1 VRSREREHPGGMLR
15 GALAMVGFFIQRPI
29 FASAIAVIMV
39 LAGSICFFLLPV
51 SQFPDITP
59 PQVVVSAV
67 YPGASAQ
74 VVADTVTTP
83 LEQQINGVQGMTYM
97 SSSSSNDGSST
108 ITVTFDV
115 GYPLSIAAVDVQ
127 NRVAQASSS
136 LPAIVN
142 QAGVT
147 IKKQNPNFVLI
158 VNLTSPDKSV
168 DPVALSNYAYLQI
181 VDPLKRL
188 AGVGDVQIFGERR
201 YSMRVWLD
209 PDKLANLGITAV
221 DVQNAIAEQNIQVAA
236 GKIGQSPAPPGTPFE
251 MQVSALGRL
260 SDPAQFGDIVVHA
273 NANAGSVVRL
283 RDVAR
288 IELGALQYASTAFF
302 GEDPTVVLAIYQ
314 MPGSNALAL
323 QQRVKDKMEEL
334 SKRFPKGIDFAM
346 HYDTTRFV
354 SAAMHDVVITL
365 AEALILV
372 VFVVFIFL
380 QSWRTTII
388 PTIAIPVSL
397 IATLVVMQM
406 LGFSLNMLSLLGMVL
421 AIGLVVDD
429 AIVVVENV
437 ERQLEAGLKP
447 LAAARA
453 AMKEVTGPIIATTAV
468 LMAVFVPVAFIPGVA
483 GRLYN
488 QFALT
493 VAISVGISAFNSLTL
508 SPALSAAFLRH
519 RGEVTFPPFRW
530 FNSGFNWLSHS
541 YAEGVRVL
549 IRLRWAMLALFVAA
563 LGATYLVSLRIPSTF
578 LPVEDQGYFFVVIQ
592 LPDGASLERTDAVAK
607 QVRDILMNTP
617 GVDTVGSISGLN
629 FLTSAAQSN
638 SAVEFAILKPWDQRP
653 PEQGA
658 SNIVASV
665 RPKLLGLPGAI
676 ALSFDP
682 PSIPGLGT
690 TGGFEFQVEDLTGR
704 GSIALNEVTQ
714 AVIAEARKQPEIN
727 GQQLFSSFS
736 TSTPQFNYD
745 LDRNKAKLLGLNL
758 PDVFNTLQIY
768 LGSLYVNDFNLFGR
782 TFRVT
787 LQADKDARA
796 SASDLS
802 RLYVRNTAGGMVPLS
817 TLGSLK
823 PIVGPETVPHYNNY
837 ASALING
844 GAAPGFSSG
853 QAVMAMER
861 AAAAVLPRDF
871 AFEWTGITFQELKA
885 GSIATV
891 VFALAIVFV
900 FLILAAQYESWSMP
914 FMVLLAVPLALF
926 GALLAL
932 WLRGKQIDVY
942 SQIGFVMLIGLAAKN
957 AILIVEFA
965 RRRREEGLGIVE
977 AAMEAARLRL
987 RPILMTAFA
996 FILGVVP
1003 LMVATG
1009 AGAASRQSIGT
1020 TVFGGM
1026 LAATILT
1033 LAFVPVLYAVI
1044 EQWREGRVGAEP
1056 TPAHDEGVA
1065 SHVEPAE

>member
-1 VRSREREHPGGMLR
+1 
-15 GALAMVGFFIQRPI
+15 MVGFFIQRPI
-29 FASAIAVIMV
+29 FASAIAVLLV
-39 LAGSICFFLLPV
+39 LAGAVSYFLLPV

-67 YPGASAQ
+67 YPGAGAQ

-83 LEQQINGVQGMTYM
+83 LEQQINGVEGMTYM
-97 SSSSSNDGSST
+97 SSSSSNDGSAN

-127 NRVAQASSS
+127 NRVSQASSS

-158 VNLTSPDKSV
+158 VNLVSPDKSV
-168 DPVALSNYAYLQI
+168 DPVALSNYAFLQ
-181 VDPLKRL
+181 VLDPLKRVP
-188 AGVGDVQIFGERR
+188 GVGDVQIFGERR

-209 PDKLANLGITAV
+209 PDKLANLGITAT
-221 DVQNAIAEQNIQVAA
+221 DVQAAVSEQNVQVAA
-236 GKIGQSPAPPGTPFE
+236 GKIGQSPAPEGTAFE
-251 MQVSALGRL
+251 MQVNATGRL
-260 SDPAQFGDIVVHA
+260 SDPQQFGDIVVRA
-273 NANAGSVVRL
+273 NPAVGSVVRL

-288 IELGALQYASTAFF
+288 VELGALQYASSGFF
-302 GEDPTVVLAIYQ
+302 GDDPTVVLAIYQ
-314 MPGSNALAL
+314 MPGSNALEL
-323 QQRVKDKMEEL
+323 QAGIKKKMEEL
-334 SKRFPKGIDFAM
+334 SKRFPKGIEYAM
-346 HYDTTRFV
+346 HYDTTKFV
-354 SAAMHDVVITL
+354 SASMHDVVITL
-365 AEALILV
+365 IEALILV
-372 VFVVFIFL
+372 VLVVYIFL
-380 QSWRTTII
+380 QSWRTTLI
-388 PTIAIPVSL
+388 PVIAIPVSL
-397 IATLVVMQM
+397 IATLAVMLS

-447 LAAARA
+447 MAAAVA

-468 LMAVFVPVAFIPGVA
+468 LMAVFIPVAFIPGVA

-508 SPALSAAFLRH
+508 SPALAAAFLRH
-519 RGEVTFPPFRW
+519 RGETKFTPFRW
-530 FNSGFNWLSHS
+530 FNRGFDWLAHR
-541 YAEGVRVL
+541 YAQSVRTL
-549 IRLRWAMLALFVAA
+549 IRWRWAMMALFVAT
-563 LGATYLVSLRIPSTF
+563 LGATYAVSTRIPTTF
-578 LPVEDQGYFFVVIQ
+578 LPVEDQGYFFVVVQ
-592 LPDGASLERTDAVAK
+592 LPDGASLQRTDEVAK
-607 QVRDILMNTP
+607 QVRVVLMAEP
-617 GVDTVGSISGLN
+617 GVEIVGSISGLN

-638 SAVEFAILKPWDQRP
+638 SAVEFAILKPWADRP
-653 PEQGA
+653 PEQHA
-658 SNIVASV
+658 SKIVERV
-665 RPKLLGLPGAI
+665 RPKLLGLPGAVV
-676 ALSFDP
+676 LSFDP
-682 PSIPGLGT
+682 PSIPGLGA
-690 TGGFEFQVEDLTGR
+690 TGGFEFQVEDLTGK
-704 GSIALNEVTQ
+704 GSQALNDAVQ
-714 AVIAEARKQPEIN
+714 AVIAEARKQPEISP
-727 GQQLFSSFS
+727 QQLFTSFS
-736 TSTPQFNYD
+736 TSTPQFHYD

-768 LGSLYVNDFNLFGR
+768 LGSLYVNDFNLYGR

-787 LQADKDARA
+787 VQADKEARA
-796 SASDLS
+796 EASDLS
-802 RLYVRNTAGGMVPLS
+802 RLYVRNNSGGMVPLS
-817 TLGSLK
+817 TLGTLQ
-823 PIVGPETVPHYNNY
+823 PVVGPETVPHYNNY
-837 ASALING
+837 TSAKING
-844 GAAPGFSSG
+844 GAAPGYSSG
-853 QAVMAMER
+853 QAVEAMER
-861 AAAAVLPRDF
+861 AAGAALPRDF
-871 AFEWTGITFQELKA
+871 GFEWTGITLQELKA

-891 VFALAIVFV
+891 VFSLAIVFV
-900 FLILAAQYESWSMP
+900 FLILAAQYESWTMP

-932 WLRGKQIDVY
+932 WLRGSQIDVY

-965 RRRREEGLGIVE
+965 RRRREDGLEIVE

-1003 LMVATG
+1003 LLIASG

-1033 LAFVPVLYAVI
+1033 LVFVPVFYAVI
-1044 EQWREGRVGAEP
+1044 EQWRERRSSGDP
-1056 TPAHDEGVA
+1056 ISAHGGQAVQ
-1065 SHVEPAE
+1065 PAE

>member
-1 VRSREREHPGGMLR
+1 
-15 GALAMVGFFIQRPI
+15 MVNFFIHRPI

-39 LAGSICFFLLPV
+39 LAGTICYFLLPV
-51 SQFPDITP
+51 SQLPDVTP
-59 PQVVVSAV
+59 PQVVVSAI

-83 LEQQINGVQGMTYM
+83 LEQQINGVEGMTYM

-108 ITVTFDV
+108 ITITFDV

-127 NRVAQASSS
+127 NRVSEAASQ
-136 LPAIVN
+136 LPPIVN
-142 QAGVT
+142 QAGIT
-147 IKKQNPNFVLI
+147 IRKQNPNFVLI
-158 VNLTSPDKSV
+158 VNLTSPDHSV

-188 AGVGDVQIFGERR
+188 PGVGDVQIFGERR

-209 PDKLANLGITAV
+209 PDKLSQLGITAV
-221 DVQNAIAEQNIQVAA
+221 DVQNAVAEQNIQVAA

-251 MQVSALGRL
+251 MQINATGRL
-260 SDPAQFGDIVVHA
+260 SSPEEFGNIVLRA
-273 NANAGSVVRL
+273 NPSTGAIVRL

-288 IELGALQYASTAFF
+288 IELGALQYSSTAFF
-302 GEDPTVVLAIYQ
+302 GKDPSVVLAVFQ
-314 MPGSNALAL
+314 MPGSNALEL
-323 QQRVKDKMEEL
+323 QERVLAKMKDL
-334 SKRFPKGIDFAM
+334 SKRFPKGISYAM

-354 SAAMHDVVITL
+354 SAAMHDVVFTL
-365 AEALILV
+365 LEALFLV
-372 VFVVFIFL
+372 VLVVYIFL

-397 IATLVVMQM
+397 IATLVIMEA

-437 ERQLEAGLKP
+437 ERQLENGLRP
-447 LAAARA
+447 MDAALK
-453 AMKEVTGPIIATTAV
+453 AMSEVTGPIIATTGV
-468 LMAVFVPVAFIPGVA
+468 LMAVFIPVAFIPGVS

-493 VAISVGISAFNSLTL
+493 VAISVGLSAFNSLTL
-508 SPALSAAFLRH
+508 SPALAAAFLRH
-519 RGEVTFPPFRW
+519 KPSSTFILFRW
-530 FNSGFNWLSHS
+530 FNAGFDRMSHG
-541 YAEGVRVL
+541 YARLVHFL
-549 IRLRWAMLALFVAA
+549 IRIRWVMLMLFAGILA
-563 LGATYLVSLRIPSTF
+563 ATYFIAQRVPSTF
-578 LPVEDQGYFFVVIQ
+578 LPVEDQGYFFVVVQ
-592 LPDGASLERTDAVAK
+592 LPDGASLERTDEVAK
-607 QVRDILMNTP
+607 KVRDILEATP
-617 GVDTVGSISGLN
+617 GVDIVGSISGLN
-629 FLTSAAQSN
+629 FLTNAAQSN
-638 SAVEFAILKPWDQRP
+638 SAVEFAILKPWDERP
-653 PEQGA
+653 PSQSA
-658 SNIVASV
+658 SNLVAAV
-665 RPKLLGLPGAI
+665 RPKLLMIPEAI

-704 GSIALNEVTQ
+704 GSQALNDATQ
-714 AVIAEARKQPEIN
+714 ALIAEARKQPELDA
-727 GQQLFSSFS
+727 QQLFSSFS
-736 TSTPQFNYD
+736 TSTPQFKYD
-745 LDRNKAKLLGLNL
+745 LDRSKAKLLGLNL

-787 LQADKDARA
+787 LQADKSSRA
-796 SASDLS
+796 NASDLS
-802 RLYVRNTAGGMVPLS
+802 KLYVRNETGGMVPLS
-817 TLGSLK
+817 TLGTLK

-844 GAAPGFSSG
+844 GPAPGYSTG
-853 QAVMAMER
+853 QAIAAMER
-861 AAAAVLPRDF
+861 AAAAALPRDF
-871 AFEWTGITFQELKA
+871 SYEWTGITFQELKA
-885 GSIATV
+885 GSIAIM
-891 VFALAIVFV
+891 VFALASVFV

-926 GALLAL
+926 GALLAI
-932 WLRGKQIDVY
+932 WVRHMQIDVY
-942 SQIGFVMLIGLAAKN
+942 SQIGFVMLIGLSAKN

-965 RRRREEGLGIVE
+965 KRRRLEGLSIVE
-977 AAMEAARLRL
+977 AAMEAGRLRL

-1003 LMVATG
+1003 LMIASG

-1026 LAATILT
+1026 LAATLLT
-1033 LAFVPVLYAVI
+1033 LLFVPVFYATI
-1044 EQWREGRVGAEP
+1044 EKWREGRDADASGETHTPHGPSAPVAAE
-1056 TPAHDEGVA
+1056 
-1065 SHVEPAE
+1065 

>member
-1 VRSREREHPGGMLR
+1 MT
-15 GALAMVGFFIQRPI
+15 MVGFFIERPI
-29 FASAIAVIMV
+29 FASAIAVILV
-39 LAGSICFFLLPV
+39 LAGSICYFLLPV

-83 LEQQINGVQGMTYM
+83 LEQQINGVAGMTYM

-108 ITVTFDV
+108 ITITFEV

-127 NRVAQASSS
+127 NRVAQAASS
-136 LPAIVN
+136 LPPIVN

-188 AGVGDVQIFGERR
+188 EGVGDVQIFGERR
-201 YSMRVWLD
+201 YSMRIWLD

-221 DVQNAIAEQNIQVAA
+221 DVQNAIAEQNVQVAA
-236 GKIGQSPAPPGTPFE
+236 GKIGQSPAPAGTPFE
-251 MQVSALGRL
+251 MQVNATGRL
-260 SDPAQFGDIVVHA
+260 SNVTEFGDIVVRA
-273 NANAGSVVRL
+273 DANAGSVVRL

-288 IELGALQYASTAFF
+288 IELGALQYTSTAFF

-323 QQRVKDKMEEL
+323 QQRVKDKMQEL
-334 SKRFPKGIDFAM
+334 SKRFPKGIDYAM

-354 SAAMHDVVITL
+354 SASMHDVVVTL
-365 AEALILV
+365 IQALLLV
-372 VFVVFIFL
+372 VAVVYIFL

-397 IATLVVMQM
+397 IATLVVMQL

-447 LAAARA
+447 LEAARA

-519 RGEVTFPPFRW
+519 RGEVRFAPFRW
-530 FNSGFNWLSHS
+530 FNSGFRWLSHA
-541 YAEGVRVL
+541 YAESVRVL
-549 IRLRWAMLALFVAA
+549 IRWRVAMLTLFVLAA
-563 LGATYLVSLRIPSTF
+563 GATYLVSLRIPSTF
-578 LPVEDQGYFFVVIQ
+578 LPVEDQGYFFVVVQ

-607 QVRDILMNTP
+607 QVRDILKSTP
-617 GVDTVGSISGLN
+617 GVDIVGSISGLN
-629 FLTSAAQSN
+629 FLTQAAQSN
-638 SAVEFAILKPWDQRP
+638 SAVEFAILKPWDQRT

-704 GSIALNEVTQ
+704 GSVALNDVAQ
-714 AVIAEARKQPEIN
+714 ALIAEARKQPELN
-727 GQQLFSSFS
+727 PQQLFTSFS

-745 LDRNKAKLLGLNL
+745 LDRNKAKLLGLKL

-796 SASDLS
+796 TPSDLS
-802 RLYVRNTAGGMVPLS
+802 RLYVRNATGGMVPLS
-817 TLGSLK
+817 TLGTLRA
-823 PIVGPETVPHYNNY
+823 IAGPETVPHYNNY

-844 GAAPGFSSG
+844 GAAPGYSSG
-853 QAVMAMER
+853 QAVAAMER

-885 GSIATV
+885 GSIATI

-926 GALLAL
+926 GAMLAL
-932 WLRGKQIDVY
+932 WLRGRQIDVY

-965 RRRREEGLGIVE
+965 KRRREDGLGIVE
-977 AAMEAARLRL
+977 AAMMAARLRL

-1003 LMVATG
+1003 LMFATG

-1033 LAFVPVLYAVI
+1033 LVFVPVFYALI
-1044 EQWREGRVGAEP
+1044 EQLRESRLGPPAAAREP
-1056 TPAHDEGVA
+1056 VEGHA
-1065 SHVEPAE
+1065 EPAE

>member
-1 VRSREREHPGGMLR
+1 
-15 GALAMVGFFIQRPI
+15 MVSFFIQRPI
-29 FASAIAVIMV
+29 FASAIAIIMV

-51 SQFPDITP
+51 AQFPDVTP
-59 PQVVVSAV
+59 PQIVVAAQ

-83 LEQQINGVQGMTYM
+83 LEQSINGVQGMTYM
-97 SSSSSNDGSST
+97 SSSSSNDGSAQ
-108 ITVTFDV
+108 ITVTFEI
-115 GYPLSIAAVDVQ
+115 GYPLDIAAVDVQ
-127 NRVAQASSS
+127 NRVSQAASS
-136 LPAIVN
+136 LPALVN

-147 IKKQNPNFVLI
+147 VKKQNPNFVLI
-158 VNLTSPDKSV
+158 VSLTSPDKSV
-168 DPVALSNYAYLQI
+168 DPVTLSNYAFLQI
-181 VDPLKRL
+181 ADPIKRI
-188 AGVGDVQIFGERR
+188 AGVGDVQFFGERR

-209 PDKLANLGITAV
+209 PDKLSNLGITAV
-221 DVQNAIAEQNIQVAA
+221 DVQQAIAEQNIQVAA
-236 GKIGQSPAPPGTPFE
+236 GKIGQSPAPAGTPFE
-251 MQVSALGRL
+251 LQVSAIGRL
-260 SDPAQFGDIVVHA
+260 SEPKEFGEIVVRTNPA
-273 NANAGSVVRL
+273 NGSTVRL

-288 IELGALQYASTAFF
+288 IELGALQYTSSGFF
-302 GEDPTVVLAIYQ
+302 AEDPTVVLGVFQA
-314 MPGSNALAL
+314 PGSNALEL
-323 QQRVKDKMEEL
+323 RQNVKSKMDEL
-334 SKRFPKGIDFAM
+334 AKRFPPGIEYAM

-354 SAAMHDVVITL
+354 SAAMHDVMVTL
-365 AEALILV
+365 GEALILV
-372 VFVVFIFL
+372 ILVVFVFL

-388 PTIAIPVSL
+388 PVIAIPVSL
-397 IATLVVMQM
+397 IATLVVMKL

-447 LAAARA
+447 LAAARK
-453 AMKEVTGPIIATTAV
+453 AMSEVTGPIIATTAV
-468 LMAVFVPVAFIPGVA
+468 LMAVFIPVAFIPGVS

-519 RGEVTFPPFRW
+519 RGEVTFKPFVI
-530 FNSGFNWLSHS
+530 FNRGFEWLSHR
-541 YAEGVRVL
+541 YAESVRGI
-549 IRLRWAMLALFVAA
+549 IRMRKLMITLFVIG
-563 LGATYLVSLRIPSTF
+563 LGATYLVSTRIPSTF

-592 LPDGASLERTDAVAK
+592 MPDGASLERTDAFAK
-607 QVRDILMNTP
+607 KVRGILKETP
-617 GVDTVGSISGLN
+617 GVDIVGTITGLN

-638 SAVEFAILKPWDQRP
+638 SAVEFAILKPWDERP
-653 PEQGA
+653 PEQSA
-658 SNIVASV
+658 PNLVNAL
-665 RPKLLGLPGAI
+665 RMKLLSLPDGL

-682 PSIPGLGT
+682 PSIPGMGA

-704 GSIALNEVTQ
+704 GSAELNDALQ
-714 AVIAEARKQPEIN
+714 AVMAEARKQPEIN
-727 GQQLFSSFS
+727 AQALFSTFS
-736 TSTPQFNYD
+736 TSTPQYKYD

-768 LGSLYVNDFNLFGR
+768 LGSLYVNDFNLYGR

-787 LQADKDARA
+787 MQAEKDARG
-796 SASDLS
+796 SAADIS
-802 RLYVRNTAGGMVPLS
+802 RLYVRNNTGGMVPLS

-823 PIVGPETVPHYNNY
+823 PTVGPETVPHYNNY
-837 ASALING
+837 GSALING
-844 GAAPGFSSG
+844 GPAPGYSSG
-853 QAVMAMER
+853 QAIQAMQR
-861 AAAAVLPRDF
+861 AAATALPRDF
-871 AFEWTGITFQELKA
+871 GYEWTGITFQEIKA
-885 GSIATV
+885 GSVALV
-891 VFALAIVFV
+891 VFGLAIIFV

-926 GALLAL
+926 GALGAL
-932 WLRGKQIDVY
+932 WLRGMQIDVY

-965 RRRREEGLGIVE
+965 KHLREGGMGIVE
-977 AAMEAARLRL
+977 AAMEAGRLRL

-1003 LMVATG
+1003 LMIATG

-1026 LAATILT
+1026 VAATILT
-1033 LAFVPVLYAVI
+1033 LLLVPVFYAVI
-1044 EQWREGRVGAEP
+1044 EEMREKRMQRREQSGTTSGGPHA
-1056 TPAHDEGVA
+1056 
-1065 SHVEPAE
+1065 EPAE

>member
-1 VRSREREHPGGMLR
+1 
-15 GALAMVGFFIQRPI
+15 MVEFFIRRPI

-39 LAGSICFFLLPV
+39 LAGAVSYFLLPV

-59 PQVVVSAV
+59 PQVVVSAM

-108 ITVTFDV
+108 ITITFDV
-115 GYPLSIAAVDVQ
+115 GYPLAIAAVDVQ
-127 NRVAQASSS
+127 NRVAQAASA
-136 LPAIVN
+136 LPPIVN
-142 QAGVT
+142 QGGIT

-158 VNLTSPDKSV
+158 VNLTSPDGSV
-168 DPVALSNYAYLQI
+168 DPVTLSNYAYLQI

-188 AGVGDVQIFGERR
+188 PGVGDVQIFGERR

-209 PDKLANLGITAV
+209 PDKLANLGITAT
-221 DVQNAIAEQNIQVAA
+221 DVRDAVAEQNVQVAA

-251 MQVSALGRL
+251 MQVNALGRL
-260 SDPAQFGDIVVHA
+260 SDPAQFGDIVVRA
-273 NANAGSVVRL
+273 NPANGSAVRL

-288 IELGALQYASTAFF
+288 IELGALQYSSSAFF
-302 GEDPTVVLAIYQ
+302 GKDPTVVLGVFQ
-314 MPGSNALAL
+314 MPGSNALQL
-323 QQRVKDKMEEL
+323 QENVKAKMEEL
-334 SKRFPKGIDFAM
+334 SKRFPKGIAYAM

-354 SAAMHDVVITL
+354 SAAMHDVVVTL
-365 AEALILV
+365 VEALILV
-372 VFVVFIFL
+372 VAVVFIFL

-397 IATLVVMQM
+397 IATLAVMVM

-437 ERQLEAGLKP
+437 ERQLEAGLPP
-447 LAAARA
+447 LAAARQ

-530 FNSGFNWLSHS
+530 FNATFDRLSHL
-541 YAEGVRVL
+541 YAGSVGWL
-549 IRLRWAMLALFVAA
+549 IRLRYVMFGLFAIL
-563 LGATYLVSLRIPSTF
+563 LGATYLVSQRIPSTF
-578 LPVEDQGYFFVVIQ
+578 LPVEDQGYFFVVVQ
-592 LPDGASLERTDAVAK
+592 LPDGASLQRTDEVAK
-607 QVRDILMNTP
+607 QVRDVLQATP
-617 GVDTVGSISGLN
+617 GVDIVGAITGLN
-629 FLTSAAQSN
+629 FLTNAAQSN

-653 PEQGA
+653 PEQNA
-658 SNIVASV
+658 SAIVAQV
-665 RPKLLGLPGAI
+665 RPKLLSLPGAI

-682 PSIPGLGT
+682 PSIPGLGA

-704 GSIALNEVTQ
+704 GSNALNDVTQ
-714 AVIAEARKQPEIN
+714 AVIAEARKQPELN
-727 GQQLFSSFS
+727 AQQLFSTFS

-745 LDRNKAKLLGLNL
+745 LDRNKAKLLGLSL

-787 LQADKDARA
+787 LQADDAARA
-796 SASDLS
+796 ESSDLS
-802 RLYVRNTAGGMVPLS
+802 RLYVRNAVGGMVPLS
-817 TLGSLK
+817 TLGTLK
-823 PIVGPETVPHYNNY
+823 ATVGPETVPHYNNY

-844 GAAPGFSSG
+844 GPAPGYSSG
-853 QAVMAMER
+853 QAIAAMER
-861 AAAAVLPRDF
+861 AAAAVMPRDF
-871 AFEWTGITFQELKA
+871 TYEWTGITFQELKA
-885 GSIATV
+885 GSIATI
-891 VFALAIVFV
+891 VFALAVVFV
-900 FLILAAQYESWSMP
+900 FLILAAQYESWAMP
-914 FMVLLAVPLALF
+914 FMVLFAVPLALF
-926 GALLAL
+926 GALAAL
-932 WLRGKQIDVY
+932 FVRGMQIDVY

-965 RRRREEGLGIVE
+965 RRRREEGYEIVE
-977 AAMEAARLRL
+977 AAKEAARLRL

-1026 LAATILT
+1026 LAATVLT
-1033 LAFVPVLYAVI
+1033 LAFVPVFYAAI
-1044 EQWREGRVGAEP
+1044 EGLRERRRSGKAYG
-1056 TPAHDEGVA
+1056 PALEHA
-1065 SHVEPAE
+1065 AAPAE

>member
-1 VRSREREHPGGMLR
+1 MIPV
-15 GALAMVGFFIQRPI
+15 VGFFIQRPI
-29 FASAIAVIMV
+29 FASAIAIIML
-39 LAGSICFFLLPV
+39 LAGAICYFLLPV
-51 SQFPDITP
+51 SQFPEITP
-59 PQVVVSAV
+59 PQVVVSAI
-67 YPGASAQ
+67 YPGAGAQ

-83 LEQQINGVQGMTYM
+83 LEQQINGVPGMMYM
-97 SSSSSNDGSST
+97 SSASSNDGSST
-108 ITVTFDV
+108 ITITFEV

-127 NRVAQASSS
+127 NRVAQASAA
-136 LPAIVN
+136 LPPIVN

-158 VNLTSPDKSV
+158 VNLTSPDHSV
-168 DPVALSNYAYLQI
+168 DPVTLSNYAYLQV
-181 VDPLKRL
+181 VDPIKRL
-188 AGVGDVQIFGERR
+188 PGVGDVQIFGERR

-209 PDKLANLGITAV
+209 PDKLAALGITAV
-221 DVQNAIAEQNIQVAA
+221 DVQNAIAEQNVQVAA
-236 GKIGQSPAPPGTPFE
+236 GKIGQPPAPRGTPFE
-251 MQVSALGRL
+251 MQVNAIGRL
-260 SDPAQFGDIVVHA
+260 NDPDQFGDIVVRA
-273 NANAGSVVRL
+273 NPAAGSAVRL

-288 IELGALQYASTAFF
+288 IELGALQYSSTGFF
-302 GEDPTVVLAIYQ
+302 GDDPTVVLGIFQ
-314 MPGSNALAL
+314 MPGSNALDL
-323 QQRVKDKMEEL
+323 QKSVKNKMEEL
-334 SKRFPKGIDFAM
+334 SKRFPKGVDYAM

-365 AEALILV
+365 LQALALV
-372 VFVVFIFL
+372 VAVVFIFL

-397 IATLVVMQM
+397 VATLVVMKM
-406 LGFSLNMLSLLGMVL
+406 FGFSLNMLSLLGMVL

-437 ERQLEAGLKP
+437 ERQLEAGLRP
-447 LAAARA
+447 LEAARV
-453 AMKEVTGPIIATTAV
+453 AMTEVTGPIIATTAV

-519 RGEVTFPPFRW
+519 RGEVTFAPFRW
-530 FNSGFNWLSHS
+530 FNLGFERLAQA
-541 YAEGVRVL
+541 YAGSVRTMV
-549 IRLRWAMLALFVAA
+549 RLRWTFMGLFVAA
-563 LGATYLVSLRIPSTF
+563 LAATYFLSQRIPSTF

-607 QVRDILMNTP
+607 QVRDILQQTP
-617 GVDTVGSISGLN
+617 GVDIVGSISGLN

-638 SAVEFAILKPWDQRP
+638 SAVEFAILKPWDERP
-653 PEQGA
+653 PEQSA
-658 SNIVASV
+658 SSIVASV
-665 RPKLLGLPGAI
+665 RPKLFGLPGAFV
-676 ALSFDP
+676 LSFDP
-682 PSIPGLGT
+682 PSIPGLGA

-704 GSIALNEVTQ
+704 GSAALNDATQ
-714 AVIAEARKQPEIN
+714 ALIAEARKQPEIDAR
-727 GQQLFSSFS
+727 QLFTSFS

-782 TFRVT
+782 AFRVT
-787 LQADKDARA
+787 LQADANGRG

-802 RLYVRNTAGGMVPLS
+802 RLYVRNSAGGMVPLS
-817 TLGSLK
+817 TLGSLT
-823 PIVGPETVPHYNNY
+823 PIVGPETVPHYNNN
-837 ASALING
+837 ASALVNG
-844 GAAPGFSSG
+844 APAPGFSSG
-853 QAVMAMER
+853 QAVAAMQR
-861 AAAAVLPRDF
+861 AAAMSLTRDF
-871 AFEWTGITFQELKA
+871 SYEWTGITLQEIKA
-885 GSIATV
+885 GSIASI
-891 VFALAIVFV
+891 VFGLAIVFV

-932 WLRGKQIDVY
+932 WLRSLQIDVY

-965 RRRREEGLGIVE
+965 KRRREEGLDILE
-977 AAMEAARLRL
+977 AATEAARLRL

-1003 LMVATG
+1003 LMLATG

-1026 LAATILT
+1026 LAATL
-1033 LAFVPVLYAVI
+1033 LSLLFVPVFYAVI
-1044 EQWREGRVGAEP
+1044 EQLRDRRTTRKP
-1056 TPAHDEGVA
+1056 DPATHLKTTA
-1065 SHVEPAE
+1065 PAE

>member
-1 VRSREREHPGGMLR
+1 
-15 GALAMVGFFIQRPI
+15 MVKFFIHRPI
-29 FASAIAVIMV
+29 FASAIAIIMV
-39 LAGSICFFLLPV
+39 LAGAIAYFLLPV

-59 PQVVVSAV
+59 PQVVVSAH

-97 SSSSSNDGSST
+97 SSTSSNDGSST
-108 ITVTFDV
+108 ITITFDV
-115 GYPLSIAAVDVQ
+115 GYPLSTAAVDVQ
-127 NRVAQASSS
+127 NRVSQAASS

-142 QAGVT
+142 QGGVT

-158 VNLTSPDKSV
+158 VDLTSPDGSV
-168 DPVALSNYAYLQI
+168 DPVALSNLAYLQV

-188 AGVGDVQIFGERR
+188 PGVGDVQIFGERR

-221 DVQNAIAEQNIQVAA
+221 DVQNAIAEQNVQVAA
-236 GKIGQSPAPPGTPFE
+236 GKIGQSPAPAGTSFE
-251 MQVSALGRL
+251 MQVNAVGRL
-260 SDPAQFGDIVVHA
+260 SDPKEFGDIVVRA
-273 NANAGSVVRL
+273 NSQNGSLVRL

-288 IELGALQYASTAFF
+288 IELGALQYSSSAFF
-302 GEDPTVVLAIYQ
+302 GKDPTVVLAVYQ
-314 MPGSNALAL
+314 MPGSNALDL
-323 QQRVKDKMEEL
+323 QQRVKDKMQEL
-334 SKRFPKGIDFAM
+334 SARFPKGVNYAM

-354 SAAMHDVVITL
+354 SASMHDVLITL
-365 AEALILV
+365 GEALVLV
-372 VFVVFIFL
+372 VAVVFIFL

-397 IATLVVMQM
+397 VATLAVMYM

-447 LAAARA
+447 LAATRA
-453 AMKEVTGPIIATTAV
+453 AMAEVTGPIIATTAV
-468 LMAVFVPVAFIPGVA
+468 LMAVFIPVAFIPGVS

-519 RGEVTFPPFRW
+519 RGETQFVLFRW
-530 FNSGFNWLSHS
+530 FNAGFDWLSHA
-541 YAEGVRVL
+541 YAHGVRIL
-549 IRLRWAMLALFVAA
+549 IRLRWAMLGLFAA
-563 LGATYLVSLRIPSTF
+563 GLVATYFVWQKLPSTF

-592 LPDGASLERTDAVAK
+592 LPDGASLERTDAVAQK
-607 QVRDILMNTP
+607 ARDILQNTP
-617 GVDTVGSISGLN
+617 GVDIVGSISGLN

-638 SAVEFAILKPWDQRP
+638 SAVEFAILKPWDERGPDQSASKLV
-653 PEQGA
+653 EQ
-658 SNIVASV
+658 V
-665 RPKLLGLPGAI
+665 RGKLLQMPDAF

-682 PSIPGLGT
+682 PSIPGIGT
-690 TGGFEFQVEDLTGR
+690 TGGFEFQVEDLSGR
-704 GSIALNEVTQ
+704 GSAALNEVTQ
-714 AVIAEARKQPEIN
+714 ALIAEARKQPELN
-727 GQQLFSSFS
+727 PQQLFSSFS

-745 LDRNKAKLLGLNL
+745 LDRSKAKLLGLNL

-787 LQADKDARA
+787 IQADKDARA
-796 SASDLS
+796 DATDIS
-802 RLYVRNTAGGMVPLS
+802 RLYVRNASGGMVPLS
-817 TLGSLK
+817 TLGKLV
-823 PIVGPETVPHYNNY
+823 PIVGPETVPHYNNN

-853 QAVMAMER
+853 QAVAAMER
-861 AAAAVLPRDF
+861 AAANVLPRDF
-871 AFEWTGITFQELKA
+871 GYEWTGITYQELKA
-885 GSIATV
+885 GSIASI
-891 VFALAIVFV
+891 VFGLAMVFV
-900 FLILAAQYESWSMP
+900 FLILAAQYESWAMP

-926 GALLAL
+926 GAFVVLL
-932 WLRGKQIDVY
+932 LRGMQIDVY

-965 RRRREEGLGIVE
+965 RRRREEGLTIVE

-996 FILGVVP
+996 FILGVLP
-1003 LMVATG
+1003 LMFATG

-1026 LAATILT
+1026 VAATILS
-1033 LAFVPVLYAVI
+1033 LVFVPVFYAVI
-1044 EQWREGRVGAEP
+1044 EKLRERGEKEPAKGHHDAPQPEEIEPTAEP
-1056 TPAHDEGVA
+1056 ALQPLAQA
-1065 SHVEPAE
+1065 AE

>member
-1 VRSREREHPGGMLR
+1 
-15 GALAMVGFFIQRPI
+15 MVGFFIERPI
-29 FASAIAVIMV
+29 FASAIAVILV
-39 LAGSICFFLLPV
+39 LAGSICYFLLPV

-83 LEQQINGVQGMTYM
+83 LEQQINGVAGMTYM

-108 ITVTFDV
+108 ITITFDV

-127 NRVAQASSS
+127 NRVAQAASS
-136 LPAIVN
+136 LPPIVN

-188 AGVGDVQIFGERR
+188 EGVGDVQIFGERR
-201 YSMRVWLD
+201 YSMRIWLD

-221 DVQNAIAEQNIQVAA
+221 DVQNAIAEQNVQVAA
-236 GKIGQSPAPPGTPFE
+236 GKIGQSPAPAGTPFE
-251 MQVSALGRL
+251 MQVNATGRL
-260 SDPAQFGDIVVHA
+260 SNVTEFGDIVVRA
-273 NANAGSVVRL
+273 DANAGSIVRL

-288 IELGALQYASTAFF
+288 IELGALQYTSTAFF

-323 QQRVKDKMEEL
+323 QQRVKDKMQEL
-334 SKRFPKGIDFAM
+334 SKRFPKGIDYAM

-354 SAAMHDVVITL
+354 SASMHDVVVTL
-365 AEALILV
+365 IQALLLV
-372 VFVVFIFL
+372 VAVVFIFL

-397 IATLVVMQM
+397 IATLVVMQL

-447 LAAARA
+447 LEAARA

-519 RGEVTFPPFRW
+519 RGEVRFAPFRW
-530 FNSGFNWLSHS
+530 FNSGFSWLSHA
-541 YAEGVRVL
+541 YAESVRVL
-549 IRLRWAMLALFVAA
+549 IRWRVAMLALFVVAV
-563 LGATYLVSLRIPSTF
+563 GATYLVSLRIPSTF
-578 LPVEDQGYFFVVIQ
+578 LPVEDQGYFFVVVQ

-607 QVRDILMNTP
+607 QVRDILKSTP
-617 GVDTVGSISGLN
+617 GVDIVGSISGLN
-629 FLTSAAQSN
+629 FLTQAAQSN
-638 SAVEFAILKPWDQRP
+638 SAVEFAILKPWDQRT

-704 GSIALNEVTQ
+704 GSVALNDVTQ
-714 AVIAEARKQPEIN
+714 ALIAEARKQPELN
-727 GQQLFSSFS
+727 PQQLFTSFS

-745 LDRNKAKLLGLNL
+745 LDRNKAKLLGLKL

-796 SASDLS
+796 TPSDLS
-802 RLYVRNTAGGMVPLS
+802 RLYVRNATGGMVPLS
-817 TLGSLK
+817 TLGTLRA
-823 PIVGPETVPHYNNY
+823 IAGPETVPHYNNY

-844 GAAPGFSSG
+844 GAAPGYSSG
-853 QAVMAMER
+853 QAVAAMER

-885 GSIATV
+885 GSIATI

-926 GALLAL
+926 GAMLAL
-932 WLRGKQIDVY
+932 WLRGRQIDVY

-965 RRRREEGLGIVE
+965 KRRREDGLGIVE
-977 AAMEAARLRL
+977 AAMMAARLRL

-1003 LMVATG
+1003 LMFATG

-1033 LAFVPVLYAVI
+1033 LAFVPVFYALI
-1044 EQWREGRVGAEP
+1044 EQLRESRLGPPAAAREP
-1056 TPAHDEGVA
+1056 IEGPA
-1065 SHVEPAE
+1065 EPAE

>member
-1 VRSREREHPGGMLR
+1 
-15 GALAMVGFFIQRPI
+15 MVGFFIKRPI
-29 FASAIAVIMV
+29 FASALAIIMV
-39 LAGSICFFLLPV
+39 MAGAISYVLLPV

-59 PQVVVSAV
+59 PQVVVSAT

-127 NRVAQASSS
+127 NRVSQAASS

-142 QAGVT
+142 QGGVT

-158 VNLTSPDKSV
+158 VNLTSPDGSV

-188 AGVGDVQIFGERR
+188 PGVGDVQIFGERR

-209 PDKLANLGITAV
+209 PDKLAKLGITAT
-221 DVQNAIAEQNIQVAA
+221 DVQGAIAEQNIQVAA
-236 GKIGQSPAPPGTPFE
+236 GKIGQSPAPAGTAFE
-251 MQVSALGRL
+251 MQVNAVGRL
-260 SDPAQFGDIVVHA
+260 STPEEFGNIVVRADPAS
-273 NANAGSVVRL
+273 GSVVRL

-288 IELGALQYASTAFF
+288 IELGALQYASSAYF
-302 GEDPTVVLAIYQ
+302 GKDPTVVLAVYQ

-323 QQRVKDKMEEL
+323 QANVEKEMQEL
-334 SKRFPKGIDFAM
+334 KSRFPKGIDYAM
-346 HYDTTRFV
+346 HYDTTKFV
-354 SAAMHDVVITL
+354 SASMHDVVITL

-372 VFVVFIFL
+372 ILVVYIFL

-397 IATLVVMQM
+397 VATLAVMEVC
-406 LGFSLNMLSLLGMVL
+406 GFSLNMLSLLGMVL

-437 ERQLEAGLKP
+437 ERQLEAGLPP
-447 LAAARA
+447 LEATRK
-453 AMKEVTGPIIATTAV
+453 AMSEVTGPIIATTAV

-508 SPALSAAFLRH
+508 SPALAAAFLRH
-519 RGEVTFPPFRW
+519 RPHQPFILFRW
-530 FNSGFNWLSHS
+530 FNTAFDALSHGYS
-541 YAEGVRVL
+541 WMVGL
-549 IRLRWAMLALFVAA
+549 FIRLRWGLLVVFAVILF
-563 LGATYLVSLRIPSTF
+563 GTYSLWERLPSTF

-592 LPDGASLERTDAVAK
+592 GPDGASLERTDEVAK
-607 QVRDILMNTP
+607 QVRDILQKEP
-617 GVDTVGSISGLN
+617 GVDIVGSISGLN
-629 FLTSAAQSN
+629 FLTNAAQSN
-638 SAVEFAILKPWDQRP
+638 SAVEFAILKPWDERP
-653 PEQGA
+653 A
-658 SNIVASV
+658 SQQASKIVAAV
-665 RPKLLGLPGAI
+665 RPKLLGLTGAF

-690 TGGFEFQVEDLTGR
+690 TGGFEFEVEDLAGH
-704 GSIALNEVTQ
+704 GSAALNDVTQ
-714 AVIAEARKQPEIN
+714 AVLAEARKQPELDAR
-727 GQQLFSSFS
+727 QMFSSFS
-736 TSTPQFNYD
+736 TSTPQFVYD
-745 LDRNKAKLLGLNL
+745 LDRNKAKLLGLSL

-768 LGSLYVNDFNLFGR
+768 LGSLYVNDFNLFGH

-787 LQADKDARA
+787 IQADKSDRA
-796 SASDLS
+796 NASDLS
-802 RLYVRNTAGGMVPLS
+802 RLYVRNAMGGMVPLS
-817 TLGSLK
+817 TLGTLK
-823 PIVGPETVPHYNNY
+823 PVIGPETVPHYDNY
-837 ASALING
+837 EAAKING
-844 GAAPGFSSG
+844 APAQGFSSG
-853 QAVMAMER
+853 QAVAAMER
-861 AAAAVLPRDF
+861 VATKVMPRDYSY
-871 AFEWTGITFQELKA
+871 EWTGITFQELKA
-885 GSIATV
+885 GSAASLI
-891 VFALAIVFV
+891 FALAILFV
-900 FLILAAQYESWSMP
+900 FLILAAQYESFTMP

-932 WLRGKQIDVY
+932 FVRGMQIDVY

-965 RRRREEGLGIVE
+965 RRRREEGLGIAE
-977 AAMEAARLRL
+977 AAMEAGRLRL

-996 FILGVVP
+996 FILGVLP
-1003 LMVATG
+1003 LVIATG
-1009 AGAASRQSIGT
+1009 AGAASRQSLGT

-1026 LAATILT
+1026 LAATLLT
-1033 LAFVPVLYAVI
+1033 LIFVPVFYAVI
-1044 EQWREGRVGAEP
+1044 ERARERGGPGAPGEE
-1056 TPAHDEGVA
+1056 AHE
-1065 SHVEPAE
+1065 EPARPALLAHRHAQAAE

>member
-1 VRSREREHPGGMLR
+1 
-15 GALAMVGFFIQRPI
+15 MVGYFIQRPI
-29 FASAIAVIMV
+29 FASAIAVILV
-39 LAGSICFFLLPV
+39 LAGSICYFLLPV

-59 PQVVVSAV
+59 PQVVVTAV

-83 LEQQINGVQGMTYM
+83 LEQQINGVSGMTYM
-97 SSSSSNDGSST
+97 SSSSSNDGSTT
-108 ITVTFDV
+108 ITITFEV

-127 NRVAQASSS
+127 NRVSQAASS
-136 LPAIVN
+136 LPPIVN

-188 AGVGDVQIFGERR
+188 EGVGDVQIFGERR
-201 YSMRVWLD
+201 YSMRIWLD

-221 DVQNAIAEQNIQVAA
+221 DVQNAIAEQNVQVAA

-251 MQVSALGRL
+251 LQVNTLGRL
-260 SDPAQFGDIVVHA
+260 SNSSEFGDIIVRADV
-273 NANAGSVVRL
+273 NAGSVVRL

-288 IELGALQYASTAFF
+288 IELGALQYTSSAFF

-323 QQRVKDKMEEL
+323 QQRVKDKMQEL
-334 SKRFPKGIDFAM
+334 SKRFPKGIDYAM

-354 SAAMHDVVITL
+354 SASMHDVVITL
-365 AEALILV
+365 VQALLLV
-372 VFVVFIFL
+372 VAVVYIFL

-397 IATLVVMQM
+397 IATLVIMQL

-447 LAAARA
+447 LEAARA

-519 RGEVTFPPFRW
+519 RGEVRFAPFRW
-530 FNSGFNWLSHS
+530 FNSGFSWLSHA
-541 YAEGVRVL
+541 YAESVRVL
-549 IRLRWAMLALFVAA
+549 IRFRVAMLALFVLAV
-563 LGATYLVSLRIPSTF
+563 GATYLISLRIPSTF
-578 LPVEDQGYFFVVIQ
+578 LPVEDQGYFFVIVQ
-592 LPDGASLERTDAVAK
+592 LPDGASLERTDVVAK
-607 QVRDILMNTP
+607 QVRDILKSTP
-617 GVDTVGSISGLN
+617 GVEIVGSISGLN
-629 FLTSAAQSN
+629 FLTNAAQSN

-653 PEQGA
+653 PEQNA

-665 RPKLLGLPGAI
+665 RPKLLSLPGAI

-704 GSIALNEVTQ
+704 GSFALNDVAQ
-714 AVIAEARKQPEIN
+714 ALIAEARKQPELN
-727 GQQLFSSFS
+727 PQQLFTSFS
-736 TSTPQFNYD
+736 TSTPQFNYE
-745 LDRNKAKLLGLNL
+745 LDRNKAKLLGLKL

-796 SASDLS
+796 AASDLS
-802 RLYVRNTAGGMVPLS
+802 RLYVRNASGGMVPLS
-817 TLGSLK
+817 TLGTLQA
-823 PIVGPETVPHYNNY
+823 VAGPETVPHYNNY

-844 GAAPGFSSG
+844 GAAPGYSSG
-853 QAVMAMER
+853 QAVAAMER
-861 AAAAVLPRDF
+861 AAATVLPRDF

-885 GSIATV
+885 GSIATI

-926 GALLAL
+926 GAMLAL
-932 WLRGKQIDVY
+932 WLRGRQIDVY

-965 RRRREEGLGIVE
+965 KRRREDGLSIVE
-977 AAMEAARLRL
+977 AAMMAARLRL

-1003 LMVATG
+1003 LMFATG

-1033 LAFVPVLYAVI
+1033 LAFVPVFYALI
-1044 EQWREGRVGAEP
+1044 EQLRESRLG
-1056 TPAHDEGVA
+1056 TPSAAREAVEGHA
-1065 SHVEPAE
+1065 EPAE